1 MQNFHTH
8 TYRCH
13 HAKGT
18 DRDYVEAAIKA
29 GYTEIGFSDHVPYPF
44 PTEYYSDFRM
54 ELDKTENYV
63 NSIRSLQKEYKDK
76 ITIRLGF
83 EVEYYP
89 QIFED
94 LLNFIKPFN
103 YDYLILGQHFT
114 DNEFDDDAFY
124 CGHKTKSVDTLDKYI
139 NQTLEG
145 LKTGEFAYFAHPDL
159 IHFTG
164 SRKIYK
170 NKMSEFVK
178 ELKKLNIPLEC
189 NFLGF
194 WDKRHYPDSDFWKLV
209 AKEGNPVIIGLDAHQ
224 PKVYADKKRLDK
236 MKKFLNDLGIK
247 PIENFD
253 IATKIKI

>member
-44 PTEYYSDFRM
+44 PNEYYSDFRM
-54 ELDKTENYV
+54 EPDKTEDYV
-63 NSIRSLQKEYKDK
+63 NSIRALQKEYEDK

-89 QIFED
+89 QIFGD

-114 DNEFDDDAFY
+114 DNEFDDGAFY
-124 CGHKTKSVDTLDKYI
+124 CGHKTKSIEILDKYI
-139 NQTLEG
+139 SQTLEG

-164 SRKIYK
+164 SREIYK
-170 NKMSEFVK
+170 SKMNEFVK
-178 ELKKLNIPLEC
+178 ELKELDIPLEC

-194 WDKRHYPDSDFWKLV
+194 WDKRHYPDPDFWNLA
-209 AKEGNPVIIGLDAHQ
+209 AKEGNPVIIGLDAHR
-224 PKVYADKKRLDK
+224 PEVYADKKRLDK

-253 IATKIKI
+253 ITTRNI